1 MHPSS
6 ILLIL
11 GGLAIANAAPQTSVF
26 RRQEGWS
33 DETAFITFWA
43 KGCDA
48 DGSANQMTFTIN
60 ETDGNHHSGDCVL
73 LPIDGWQ
80 SIDVVQPKNTEAV
93 YSIELFSGE
102 GCNNYIIV

>member
-1 MHPSS
+1 
-6 ILLIL
+6 
-11 GGLAIANAAPQTSVF
+11 
-26 RRQEGWS
+26 
-33 DETAFITFWA
+33 
-43 KGCDA
+43 
-48 DGSANQMTFTIN
+48 MTFTIN

-80 SIDVVQPKNTEAV
+80 SIDVKQPKNTEAV